1 MEPAML
7 SLSIGP
13 FAISADR
20 LALLI
25 AFLVALF
32 AGWVSSRRAGRNP
45 ESALFITLLLGLIG
59 ARLGFVLRYADEYLS
74 QPVQILDIR
83 DGGFWWVSGLLTGLA
98 CALFFGLRQP
108 ALRRP
113 LTIGLVSGALFWAA
127 TALPLQLLHKTTEAL
142 PPLSFNTLSGE
153 TVSLQQFSGQP
164 IVINIWASWC
174 PPCVREM
181 PVLAEAQRSL
191 PDVHFL
197 FANLGEDAQSVKGF
211 LQQLN
216 IELDNVLL
224 DQQNQLGAHYGS
236 RALPTTL
243 FIDTQGRLQDSHLG
257 ELSAASLRDKLTVIR
272 AQLPQ

>member
-1 MEPAML
+1 
-7 SLSIGP
+7 
-13 FAISADR
+13 
-20 LALLI
+20 
-25 AFLVALF
+25 
-32 AGWVSSRRAGRNP
+32 
-45 ESALFITLLLGLIG
+45 
-59 ARLGFVLRYADEYLS
+59 
-74 QPVQILDIR
+74 
-83 DGGFWWVSGLLTGLA
+83 
-98 CALFFGLRQP
+98 
-108 ALRRP
+108 
-113 LTIGLVSGALFWAA
+113 
-127 TALPLQLLHKTTEAL
+127 LLHKTTEAL

-224 DQQNQLGAHYGS
+224 DQRNQLGAHYGS

-243 FIDTQGRLQDSHLG
+243 FIDAQGRLQDSHLG